1 MTLRVLTLVAVLV
14 SGFAFGQGAE
24 TQTSSLYDEL
34 RAVLVV
40 DDEQANAEEEPGEEE
55 ESPWSTLKGGQAY
68 CRLDFDSGR
77 GTTALCFTEYNL
89 IDLEI
94 GGGHAR
100 LGVGAEYRLL
110 PAWEAT
116 PVVMVEYIHEL
127 WFAGVEVGTSV
138 LGNGDGIRFGASA
151 GVPIP

>member
-1 MTLRVLTLVAVLV
+1 MTLRAFTLATVMVF
-14 SGFAFGQGAE
+14 GFAFGQSAE
-24 TQTSSLYDEL
+24 TQTPGSLYDEL

-40 DDEQANAEEEPGEEE
+40 DEEEEEE
-55 ESPWSTLKGGQAY
+55 ESPWSTFKGGQAY
-68 CRLDFDSGR
+68 CRFDFDSGR

-100 LGVGAEYRLL
+100 LGVGSEYRLL
-110 PAWEAT
+110 PDWEVV
-116 PVVMVEYIHEL
+116 PVVMLEYIHEM
-127 WFAGVEVGTSV
+127 WFAGIEMGTSL
-138 LGNGDGIRFGASA
+138 LGEGEGIRAGATL